1 MTASNDP
8 SAPPPLP
15 EDTGAAPRA
24 PAPSQPQ
31 AITDLPLRPAGS
43 AVARWVLKSFGWTLD
58 FDGLPG
64 RQGVL
69 ALYPHTSNW
78 DFVLAMLAKWGI
90 GMPVAFWVKHSLLQV
105 PLLGRWVRWIG
116 GVAVRRDGPQGA
128 VRGMQQQME
137 DAQRE
142 GRFMWLAL
150 APEGTRSLTAG
161 WRSGFYQVATG
172 AGVPLALGHV
182 DYQRKHVG
190 ILGFLQLSGDPD
202 ADMAAIAE
210 AFANVQPYAP
220 HLAGPVRLLPSAPAS
235 PSPPAAQAP
244 KGRGPGPQ

>member
-1 MTASNDP
+1 MN
-8 SAPPPLP
+8 APVEPPAG
-15 EDTGAAPRA
+15 TTAAPDR
-24 PAPSQPQ
+24 PQP
-31 AITDLPLRPAGS
+31 ITVLPLHPKGS
-43 AVARWVLKSFGWTLD
+43 PTARAVLKMMGWTLD
-58 FDGLPG
+58 FEGLPG

-78 DFVLAMLAKWGI
+78 DFVMAMLAKWAI

-105 PLLGRWVRWIG
+105 PVLGRWVRWIG

-137 DAQRE
+137 DARRE

-150 APEGTRSLTAG
+150 APEGTRSLTTG
-161 WRSGFYQVATG
+161 WRSGFYQVATR

-190 ILGFLQLSGDPD
+190 ILGFLQLSGDVD
-202 ADMAAIAE
+202 ADMAAIAA
-210 AFANVQPYAP
+210 AFADVHPYAP
-220 HLAGPVRLLPSAPAS
+220 HLAGPVRLLPSHT
-235 PSPPAAQAP
+235 AQTVDTQ
-244 KGRGPGPQ
+244 KPGA

>member
-1 MTASNDP
+1 VSDSPDAAAASDP
-8 SAPPPLP
+8 AWPRPPLP
-15 EDTGAAPRA
+15 PH
-24 PAPSQPQ
+24 PQ
-31 AITDLPLRPAGS
+31 VITHLPLHPGGS
-43 AVARWVLKSFGWTLD
+43 AVARWVLKACGWTLD

-78 DFVLAMLAKWGI
+78 DFVFAMLAKWAI
-90 GMPVAFWVKHSLLQV
+90 GMPVAFWVKHSLLEV
-105 PLLGRWVRWIG
+105 PVLGRWVRWIG

-137 DAQRE
+137 EACRD

-172 AGVPLALGHV
+172 ARVPLALGHV
-182 DYQRKHVG
+182 DYRRKHLG
-190 ILGFLQLSGDPD
+190 ILGFLQLSGNPE
-202 ADMAAIAE
+202 ADMAAIAKG
-210 AFANVQPYAP
+210 FANVQPYAP
-220 HLAGPVRLLPSAPAS
+220 HLASPVRLLPSAPTAATAAA
-235 PSPPAAQAP
+235 PAAAP
-244 KGRGPGPQ
+244 PEGPGPGPQ